1 MEEFIET
8 NLMEGIIGMNKMYLL
23 HFVFGSTPYYIIIFL
38 IVKRGGV
45 DVSIINGLQRSLT
58 LYEHE
63 PFS

>member
-1 MEEFIET
+1 
-8 NLMEGIIGMNKMYLL
+8 MNKMYLL
-23 HFVFGSTPYYIIIFL
+23 HFVFRLTPYYIIIFL

-45 DVSIINGLQRSLT
+45 DVSITNGSQGSLT